1 MSDEYDY
8 DHLNV
13 LITLYKSKVEQVET
27 VTSTLQ
33 LTLAPNKRDY
43 RD

>member
-13 LITLYKSKVEQVET
+13 LITLYKRKIEQVEI
-27 VTSTLQ
+27 VNSTLQ